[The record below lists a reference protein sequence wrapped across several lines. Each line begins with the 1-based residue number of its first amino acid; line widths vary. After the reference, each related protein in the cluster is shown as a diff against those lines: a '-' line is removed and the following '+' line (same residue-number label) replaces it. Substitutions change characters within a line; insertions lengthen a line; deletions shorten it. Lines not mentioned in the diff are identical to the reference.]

1 MRVDVLLDC
10 VGDPVGLLRD
20 SGVHG
25 LEVVHHPDAPTMP
38 AKKLH
43 PLIAGADGVITSL
56 VTSVDAAFLDAAGP
70 NLKVVSNYAVGHDN
84 IDLDAAASRGVVC
97 CYGPPPMV
105 EPTADMAWLLLLAA
119 ARRAREGLD
128 LSRSEEWSG
137 YHPTLLLGHRLLGG
151 TLLVVGAGRI
161 GSAIARRAQG
171 WNMNVLYVANSEK
184 PHLESEPINA
194 TRVTLEEGLAQ
205 ADCVMVSVA
214 LNQGTR
220 KMISGPQFD
229 LLKPHAILV
238 NVSRGPVIDE
248 SAMVD
253 ALERGQLFG
262 VGLDVYEEEPTIHPG
277 LLKHPRAFIMP
288 HLGSA
293 TIEDRTEL
301 TELAVENVLAVL
313 KGSKPPHQIQIPR

>member
-20 SGVHG
+20 SGIPQLQVA
-25 LEVVHHPDAPTMP
+25 HHPGAPSMSP
-38 AKKLH
+38 EELH
-43 PLIAGADGVITSL
+43 PLIAGAHGVITSL
-56 VTSVDAAFLDAAGP
+56 VTPVDAAFLDAAGP
-70 NLKVVSNYAVGHDN
+70 NLRVVSNYAVGHDN
-84 IDLDAAASRGVVC
+84 IDLDAATSRGVAC

-128 LSRSEEWSG
+128 LSRSDQWSG
-137 YHPTLLLGHRLLGG
+137 YHPTLLLGHRLIGG

-171 WNMNVLYVANSEK
+171 WNMNVLYVANSQK
-184 PHLESEPINA
+184 PHLEAEPINA
-194 TRVTLEEGLAQ
+194 TRVSLEEGLPQ
-205 ADCVMVSVA
+205 ADAVMVSVS
-214 LNQGTR
+214 LNAETR
-220 KMISGPQFD
+220 GMFSAAQFQR
-229 LLKPHAILV
+229 LRPHAVLV

-248 SAMVD
+248 AAMVD
-253 ALERGQLFG
+253 ALERGELFG

-277 LLKHPRAFIMP
+277 LREHPRAFIMP

-293 TIEDRTEL
+293 TLEDRTAL

-313 KGSKPPHQIQIPR
+313 KGSKPPYQIEIPV